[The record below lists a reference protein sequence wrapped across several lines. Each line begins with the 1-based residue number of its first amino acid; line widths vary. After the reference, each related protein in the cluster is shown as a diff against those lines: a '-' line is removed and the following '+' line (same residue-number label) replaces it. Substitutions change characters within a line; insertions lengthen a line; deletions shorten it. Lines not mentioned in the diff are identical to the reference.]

1 MTTTATATPIVLIV
15 DSYVDPELFR
25 GELGPAFEVRT
36 TAPGPGESERVRV
49 LVTGSVAIGAPEVA
63 PYPNVR
69 VVVTC
74 SVGFDHLDLDQLR
87 ARGIATGNTPTYC
100 TEEVADHALA
110 CVLAGWRGLDA
121 LDRAVRSGGW
131 DHAPAGELRR
141 FDASRLAVLGYGR
154 IGRALAR
161 RARALGID
169 VVAHDPFATPSAGD
183 DVPLLELEAAITT
196 AHAVSLHIPG
206 TPGAPPVLGAREL
219 ELMRPGAVLVNVS
232 RPGLVDLDAMIAA
245 LGDGRLSCAY
255 WDVWP
260 DEPPRLDDARLSTPR
275 LIVTPHAAWYSA
287 AAEAGY
293 TREAV
298 AAINA
303 LLPRPG

>member
-1 MTTTATATPIVLIV
+1 LTATATATPIVLIV

-25 GELGPAFEVRT
+25 SELGPGFEVRAT
-36 TAPGPGESERVRV
+36 VPGPEASYRVRV
-49 LVTGSVAIGAPEVA
+49 LVTGSVPIGAAEVA
-63 PYPNVR
+63 PYPSLG

-74 SVGFDHLDLDQLR
+74 SVGVDHLDLDHLE
-87 ARGIATGNTPTYC
+87 ACGIAASNTPTYC

-121 LDRAVRSGGW
+121 LNHAVQAGGW

-141 FDASRLAVLGYGR
+141 FDASRLAVLGHGR

-169 VVAHDPFATPSAGD
+169 VVAHDPFAAPAPDG
-183 DVPLLELEAAITT
+183 DVPLIGLDEALAT
-196 AHAVSLHIPG
+196 AHAVSLHIPA

-219 ELMRPGAVLVNVS
+219 GLMRPGAVLVNAS
-232 RPGLVDLDAMIAA
+232 RPGLVELDAMIAA
-245 LGDGRLSCAY
+245 LCDGRLACAY

-260 DEPPRLDDARLSTPR
+260 EEPPLPGDERLATPR

-287 AAEAGY
+287 DAEAGY

-298 AAINA
+298 AAINT
-303 LLPRPG
+303 LLPRPR